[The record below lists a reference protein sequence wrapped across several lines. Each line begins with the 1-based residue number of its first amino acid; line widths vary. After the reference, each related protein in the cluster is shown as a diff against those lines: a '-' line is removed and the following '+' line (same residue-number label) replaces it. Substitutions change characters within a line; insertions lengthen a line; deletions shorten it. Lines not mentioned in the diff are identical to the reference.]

1 MTQTTQAYEVTKR
14 GVNGEPLEI
23 TCRFHPA
30 CTWRLASTG
39 PKRDDDAIF
48 RAKVGAHISE
58 RSTPD
63 RQASG
68 HERRKRR

>member
-23 TCRFHPA
+23 ACRFHPD

-48 RAKVGAHISE
+48 RAMVGVHISE

>member
-48 RAKVGAHISE
+48 KAMVGAHISE

>member
-1 MTQTTQAYEVTKR
+1 MTQTAQAYEVTKR

-48 RAKVGAHISE
+48 LAMVGAHISE

>member
-1 MTQTTQAYEVTKR
+1 MQLAYQVTKR
-14 GVNGEPLEI
+14 GPKGEPLEI
-23 TCRFHPA
+23 ACLVHPG
-30 CTWRLASTG
+30 CTWKLASTG

-48 RAKVGAHISE
+48 RAMMEAHISE

-68 HERRKRR
+68 HERRRRR

>member
-1 MTQTTQAYEVTKR
+1 MPTTLAYEVTKR
-14 GVNGEPLEI
+14 GPKGEPLEI
-23 TCRFHPA
+23 QCRAHPA

-39 PKRDDDAIF
+39 PKKDDDAIF
-48 RAKVGAHISE
+48 VAMVGAHVSE

>member
-1 MTQTTQAYEVTKR
+1 MSTTYQVTKR
-14 GVNGEPLEI
+14 GTKGEPLEI
-23 TCRFHPA
+23 ACLAHPG
-30 CTWRLASTG
+30 CDWHLASTG
-39 PKRDDDAIF
+39 AKRDDDPIF
-48 RAKVGAHISE
+48 VAMMGAHLSE

>member
-1 MTQTTQAYEVTKR
+1 VTQTTQTYEVTKR
-14 GVNGEPLEI
+14 GTNGEPIEI
-23 TCRFHPA
+23 SCRAHPA
-30 CTWRLASTG
+30 CSWRLASTG

-48 RAKVGAHISE
+48 LAMMGAHIRE
-58 RSTPD
+58 CSTPD